1 MDKKYFLG
9 IISAISPNLS
19 IAIGRRHEQ
28 RGQKDKRRQLIAS
41 QYPLSKE
48 QKEQID
54 DFFLSTYGEKIGYS
68 WHQNYA
74 AHSGKFDYKFFPE
87 LLYIPEFETFQ
98 NHNSGVVAAFADKNL
113 LPLAAAAAN
122 VKMPRTIVSCANGV
136 MRDGDNRLITP
147 KMAKDLVM
155 KQGCCF
161 LKPTIDSCS
170 GRGCL
175 RIDHPKDLSIT
186 HNALK
191 VSDINRVLYK
201 NDFVIQECVTCHD
214 SIRKLYAGSVNTFRV
229 ISYLWKGQIELMP
242 IIIRIGQGGHYLD
255 NAHQGGM
262 FCAVYDDGTMGHHSM
277 TEFNTQFIEHPDT
290 HVRFE
295 THRIAN
301 IDKLIA
307 AAKRMHS
314 VIPQIGVVN
323 WDFTIDAE
331 GEPVLIEANT
341 KGGSIWLPQ
350 MAHGVGAFGEHT
362 AEVLQWLRFMKK
374 LSPDQRK
381 QYSGGEMG

>member
-1 MDKKYFLG
+1 MDKKYFLR
-9 IISAISPNLS
+9 IINAISPDLN
-19 IAIGRRHEQ
+19 IAICRRHEQ
-28 RGQKDKRRQLIAS
+28 RGQKDKRRQAIAS
-41 QYPLSKE
+41 QYPLTKE
-48 QKEQID
+48 QKELID
-54 DFFLSTYGEKIGYS
+54 DFFLSNYGEKIGYS

-98 NHNSGVVAAFADKNL
+98 NHDTGVVAAFADKNL
-113 LPLAAAAAN
+113 LPLVAAAAK
-122 VKMPRTIVSCANGV
+122 VRMPRTIVSCANGV
-136 MRDGDNRLITP
+136 LRDGDNNVITP
-147 KMAKDLVM
+147 KMAKELVM
-155 KQGCCF
+155 RQGNCF

-175 RIDHPKDLSIT
+175 RIDNPTDLSIT
-186 HNALK
+186 YNTLK
-191 VSDINRVLYK
+191 VNDINGGYK
-201 NDFVIQECVTCHD
+201 NNFVIQELVTCHN
-214 SIRKLYAGSVNTFRV
+214 SISELYAGSVNTFRV

-262 FCAVYDDGTMGHHSM
+262 FCAVYNDGRMGHHAM
-277 TEFNTQFIEHPDT
+277 TEFNVQFTEHPDT

-295 THRIAN
+295 THRIVN
-301 IDKLIA
+301 IEKLIA

-331 GEPVLIEANT
+331 GEPILIEANT

-350 MAHGVGAFGEHT
+350 MAHGVGAFGDRT

-374 LSPDQRK
+374 LSSNQRN